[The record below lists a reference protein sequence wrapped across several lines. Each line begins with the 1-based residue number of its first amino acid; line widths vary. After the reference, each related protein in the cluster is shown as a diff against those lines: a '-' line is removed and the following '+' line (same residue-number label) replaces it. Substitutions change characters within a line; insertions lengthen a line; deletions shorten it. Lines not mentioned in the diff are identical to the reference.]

1 MFFFFFFQ
9 AEDGIRDIGVT
20 GVQTCALPISSH
32 TSAASPYMAGHTTIV
47 TQPAERRFSPPDA
60 FAPTSCAHASK
71 LRQPH
76 ALDIARPAGETQHRN
91 HADRRNVAGARTNA
105 IQELSR
111 WK

>member
-1 MFFFFFFQ
+1 MENKRELQYSRRMRTGNQ
-9 AEDGIRDIGVT
+9 AEQVIRRRR
-20 GVQTCALPISSH
+20 AH
-32 TSAASPYMAGHTTIV
+32 MAGHTTIV

-71 LRQPH
+71 LRQPR

-105 IQELSR
+105 IEELSR
-111 WK
+111 